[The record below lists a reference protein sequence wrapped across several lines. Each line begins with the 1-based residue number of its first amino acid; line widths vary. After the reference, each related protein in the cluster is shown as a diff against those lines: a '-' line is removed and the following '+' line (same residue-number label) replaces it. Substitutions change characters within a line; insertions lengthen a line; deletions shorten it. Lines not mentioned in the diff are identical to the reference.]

1 MKGYYYNVTAQLAD
15 GNVEHFG
22 FYSPRRLSN
31 DEIYSTVL
39 AVSEHGSLISV
50 KADIEKL

>member
-39 AVSEHGSLISV
+39 AVSEHPVVSV

>member
-1 MKGYYYNVTAQLAD
+1 MKGYYYNITAQAG

-39 AVSEHGSLISV
+39 AVSEHPVVSV
-50 KADIEKL
+50 KADIVKL